1 MNFYH
6 VVSLSETMLHPTE
19 GCVANL
25 MGKVICAGCSAPRPG
40 ISRVDVQLEELPG
53 QAPIQK
59 VSGLGI
65 GVIRKSFLDALGQD
79 LIEKHFFLGS
89 VTDENGRNV
98 PELISLRGK
107 HQTIVRG
114 NPDSTFRACNTCGR
128 PMYFPIGTR
137 YILKGTFS
145 FAPVSQSNL
154 TQLVVNDEILDRI
167 DLKRWKK
174 IGIEE
179 LPIVDAPT
187 DGLLSSLEGARG

>member
-1 MNFYH
+1 
-6 VVSLSETMLHPTE
+6 
-19 GCVANL
+19 
-25 MGKVICAGCSAPRPG
+25 
-40 ISRVDVQLEELPG
+40 
-53 QAPIQK
+53 
-59 VSGLGI
+59 
-65 GVIRKSFLDALGQD
+65 
-79 LIEKHFFLGS
+79 
-89 VTDENGRNV
+89 
-98 PELISLRGK
+98 
-107 HQTIVRG
+107 
-114 NPDSTFRACNTCGR
+114 
-128 PMYFPIGTR
+128 MYFPIGTR